1 MVVKQQLHSKTD
13 TPFNATPFTLVSKRG
28 NSCTIESNEGVQYK
42 RNSTHVK
49 KFLLPKTG
57 ESVSDVGA
65 KNGRISKAVSQLIP
79 PLKTVSSHERP
90 TSSDL
95 AQSPNVHAGTCS
107 ETAVECDDITENE
120 SKELS
125 ERPNRVRKMPKKFD
139 DFIMN

>member
-1 MVVKQQLHSKTD
+1 M
-13 TPFNATPFTLVSKRG
+13 
-28 NSCTIESNEGVQYK
+28 
-42 RNSTHVK
+42 
-49 KFLLPKTG
+49 
-57 ESVSDVGA
+57 SVSDVGD

-79 PLKTVSSHERP
+79 PPETVSSHERP

-107 ETAVECDDITENE
+107 ETAVECDE

>member
-1 MVVKQQLHSKTD
+1 ML
-13 TPFNATPFTLVSKRG
+13 G
-28 NSCTIESNEGVQYK
+28 I
-42 RNSTHVK
+42 
-49 KFLLPKTG
+49 
-57 ESVSDVGA
+57 
-65 KNGRISKAVSQLIP
+65 KNGRTSKAVSQLISRP
-79 PLKTVSSHERP
+79 ETVSSHERP

-125 ERPNRVRKMPKKFD
+125 ERPNRVRKMPKNFG